1 VRGLGT
7 RSAALDL
14 TMAPAWYWIAA
25 LGPLA
30 VVVVLFVGEVVVDR
44 FRVPPAWLRMQG
56 RGFAQLLV
64 VPAFVTVAVLI
75 GMPLVLVWA
84 NNFGLSQAGDQPD
97 TGTMDGL
104 ADGIVGAASSVA
116 GTVAGSGAAGAD
128 ALLDSQ
134 FGLGTLAALGAAFIA
149 LARSAWK
156 GLESAKDDG
165 PGPDLRSRILTWAR
179 VKLVP
184 WLGSALLL
192 VAGLVVLLRWTAG
205 YVASEEWRSRWW
217 VAALCAGLVLL
228 IMVLTDAT
236 RTSLH
241 PYYRERLATAYLA
254 RRTSTNTATDYD
266 YAMAMPYSTW
276 GAATDD
282 GPQLVIVASANA
294 FDADFI
300 PPGRGCVPFVF
311 DPGRTGVAGDV
322 SLPTGGLE
330 ETAAYEQRAD
340 FRRRDV
346 TVPGAVAISGAAF
359 APLTGRANA
368 RTRPMRLLF
377 AVVNAR
383 LGVWLPNPYWGSTC
397 KSGEF
402 ARRCAE
408 RAARPEAGAT
418 SALLAKAAATW
429 AQLVSV
435 ADKPGVYRLFKEA
448 VGRTSLYDNRLYVTD
463 GGHYDNLG
471 LVEALRRRPRRVIVL
486 DASSDVE
493 DTFETIGSAIAM
505 ARMDLGVEVELDPR
519 RLRRMD
525 GPRIDRGWVT
535 GRARH
540 PDGSETEILFVKAL
554 LAGQLSWD
562 LESYAAAHL
571 DFPRRTTG
579 DQLYGEF
586 DFEAYRA
593 LGYATTQALFA
604 HLDAHAP
611 TRRALGSP
619 PPDDT
624 DALPAAEADQTA
636 GELPP
641 GERAGELSAG
651 AASP

>member
-1 VRGLGT
+1 
-7 RSAALDL
+7 
-14 TMAPAWYWIAA
+14 
-25 LGPLA
+25 
-30 VVVVLFVGEVVVDR
+30 
-44 FRVPPAWLRMQG
+44 
-56 RGFAQLLV
+56 
-64 VPAFVTVAVLI
+64 
-75 GMPLVLVWA
+75 
-84 NNFGLSQAGDQPD
+84 
-97 TGTMDGL
+97 
-104 ADGIVGAASSVA
+104 
-116 GTVAGSGAAGAD
+116 
-128 ALLDSQ
+128 
-134 FGLGTLAALGAAFIA
+134 
-149 LARSAWK
+149 
-156 GLESAKDDG
+156 
-165 PGPDLRSRILTWAR
+165 
-179 VKLVP
+179 
-184 WLGSALLL
+184 
-192 VAGLVVLLRWTAG
+192 
-205 YVASEEWRSRWW
+205 
-217 VAALCAGLVLL
+217 
-228 IMVLTDAT
+228 
-236 RTSLH
+236 
-241 PYYRERLATAYLA
+241 
-254 RRTSTNTATDYD
+254 
-266 YAMAMPYSTW
+266 
-276 GAATDD
+276 
-282 GPQLVIVASANA
+282 
-294 FDADFI
+294 
-300 PPGRGCVPFVF
+300 
-311 DPGRTGVAGDV
+311 
-322 SLPTGGLE
+322 
-330 ETAAYEQRAD
+330 
-340 FRRRDV
+340 
-346 TVPGAVAISGAAF
+346 
-359 APLTGRANA
+359 
-368 RTRPMRLLF
+368 MRLLF

-408 RAARPEAGAT
+408 RAARPEAGAA
-418 SALLAKAAATW
+418 SGLLAKAAATW